1 MSHLWVD
8 SAFLSPEQKTS
19 ESIACSTFA
28 GEQEIYREVFIVS
41 LQEMAETNVG
51 AQIPALAGSGAAVP
65 PVDLPVFQEIWRF
78 LALIVLFLL
87 LFEWVW
93 YHRVR
98 T

>member
-8 SAFLSPEQKTS
+8 NAFLSPVQKTS
-19 ESIACSTFA
+19 ESIACSTMR
-28 GEQEIYREVFIVS
+28 ESRKSYREVFIVS

-78 LALIVLFLL
+78 LALIVLFIL

>member
-1 MSHLWVD
+1 MLH
-8 SAFLSPEQKTS
+8 
-19 ESIACSTFA
+19 FA

-78 LALIVLFLL
+78 SGADCALYSAL
-87 LFEWVW
+87 
-93 YHRVR
+93 
-98 T
+98 